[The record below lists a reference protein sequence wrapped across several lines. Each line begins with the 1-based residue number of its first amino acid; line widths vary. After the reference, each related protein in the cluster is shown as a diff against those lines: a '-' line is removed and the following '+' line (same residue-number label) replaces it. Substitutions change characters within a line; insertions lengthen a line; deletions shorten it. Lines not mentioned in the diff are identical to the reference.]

1 VIVIGIMRT
10 KAMAM
15 LLGPAGFGLMG
26 ALTAIADFAR
36 SVADLGISASGVRQ
50 IAEANSSGD
59 AQRVARTVYVLRR
72 VSVLLGL
79 LGAGMVVLLA
89 LPISRLTFE
98 DSSHVV
104 PVALLSLAIFFK
116 LIADAQTALMQ
127 GLRRIGD
134 MARIN
139 VIAALLG
146 TLASIALVYWYRVD
160 GVAMA
165 VVIIAACS
173 ALTAW
178 WYTRKI
184 KIERPQISRS
194 AAWQETTA
202 LLRLGVAFM
211 ASSMLM
217 LGTIYVVRIIIIR
230 EHGLEAAGH
239 YQAAW
244 TLGGLYIGIITQAMG
259 ADFYPR
265 LVGAIKNHAET
276 NRLVNEQ
283 AHVSLLL
290 SGIGVM
296 ATITLAPLAI
306 MLFYSPQ
313 FLAATETLRWIC
325 LGMALRVVSFPM
337 GYVIVA
343 KGSQLVFIGAELAWT
358 IVNIA
363 LSWYCIQRFGL
374 PGAGIAFFGSYL
386 FHIAMTYAIVR
397 SMTGFRWTA
406 ENGLICLETLGLTAC
421 VFVGFMVLNSLMA
434 TLFGLAAIALVA
446 FLSFRKLAGLT
457 RTSPDSPRFALMPL
471 GTVLSRALARIA
483 GR

>member
-1 VIVIGIMRT
+1 MSAIEPNDTVAASPVDDEAQGGARSSSYRDILRSSAMVGGASALVIAIGIART
-10 KAMAM
+10 KAMAL

-36 SVADLGISASGVRQ
+36 SVSDLGVSASGVRQ

-59 AQRVARTVYVLRR
+59 AQRVARTAYVLRR
-72 VSVLLGL
+72 VSLALGL

-98 DSSHVV
+98 DSAHVM
-104 PVALLSLAIFFK
+104 PVALLSFAVLFK
-116 LIADAQTALMQ
+116 IIADAQSALVQ

-134 MARIN
+134 MAKIN
-139 VIAALLG
+139 VIAALIG
-146 TLASIALVYWYRVD
+146 TLGSIALVYWFRVD

-165 VVIIAACS
+165 GVIIGASA

-178 WYTRKI
+178 WYSRKI
-184 KIERPQISRS
+184 KIERPQISRT
-194 AAWQETTA
+194 AAWQETSA

-217 LGTIYVVRIIIIR
+217 MGTIYVVRIIIIR
-230 EHGLEAAGH
+230 EQGLEAAGH

-265 LVGAIKNHAET
+265 LVGLIKNHPET

-296 ATITLAPLAI
+296 
-306 MLFYSPQ
+306 
-313 FLAATETLRWIC
+313 
-325 LGMALRVVSFPM
+325 VVGAQGRM
-337 GYVIVA
+337 G
-343 KGSQLVFIGAELAWT
+343 
-358 IVNIA
+358 
-363 LSWYCIQRFGL
+363 R
-374 PGAGIAFFGSYL
+374 
-386 FHIAMTYAIVR
+386 
-397 SMTGFRWTA
+397 
-406 ENGLICLETLGLTAC
+406 
-421 VFVGFMVLNSLMA
+421 
-434 TLFGLAAIALVA
+434 
-446 FLSFRKLAGLT
+446 
-457 RTSPDSPRFALMPL
+457 
-471 GTVLSRALARIA
+471 A
-483 GR
+483 GRGVK